1 MSSMSSMSTSGEGD
15 DEATT
20 VGQRGSDG
28 DVPSR
33 ARRIRITPLVAG
45 IVFLVMAAAF
55 AFGDLDSIEDQIR
68 VVWPGSMLAI
78 GVGMLLGA
86 RQRPR

>member
-1 MSSMSSMSTSGEGD
+1 MSTPGERD
-15 DEATT
+15 DEVTT
-20 VGQRGSDG
+20 VDDRGSDD

-33 ARRIRITPLVAG
+33 SRRIRITPLVAG

-55 AFGDLDSIEDQIR
+55 TFGDLDSIEDQIR

-78 GVGMLLGA
+78 GIGMLLGA

>member
-1 MSSMSSMSTSGEGD
+1 MSTPGEPD
-15 DEATT
+15 DEVTMNDEGG
-20 VGQRGSDG
+20 VDDDGSG
-28 DVPSR
+28 DAPSKV
-33 ARRIRITPLVAG
+33 RRIRITPLVAG
-45 IVFLVMAAAF
+45 LVFLVTAAAF

-68 VVWPGSMLAI
+68 VVWPGAMLAI